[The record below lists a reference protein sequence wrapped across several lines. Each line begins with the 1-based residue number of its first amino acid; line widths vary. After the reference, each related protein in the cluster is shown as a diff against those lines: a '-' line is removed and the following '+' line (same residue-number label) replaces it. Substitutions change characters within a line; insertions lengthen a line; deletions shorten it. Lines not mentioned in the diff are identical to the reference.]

1 MKNICY
7 FILIFLMAACS
18 NNSNSNTA
26 NTPSTAK
33 EAENTGGETKTL
45 TGPESIPAANTG
57 GQPTVTTSTG
67 ETPEDITPG
76 GGTTMLTD
84 DGQESIVFVGVFARW
99 NKGNGIKFDG
109 TYDTTHNLFVLC
121 SSNNCQKVAR
131 NEIIFQQFANCDT
144 AQGDRIKLFR
154 IKKNGTID
162 TEGTRIKVEGTKGI
176 IQVGA
181 ATHFIQL
188 DQRTIQRINRG
199 SIFNGPATLME
210 VPANKTIKEEA
221 GQIKVNNQATL
232 QADIKMQP
240 NAAIKSQAETP
251 AVKMQN
257 TVNKIEAKPAADGKI
272 KMMQS
277 KKGG

>member
-1 MKNICY
+1 MKNLYYC
-7 FILIFLMAACS
+7 ILIFFMAACS
-18 NNSNSNTA
+18 DNSNTS
-26 NTPSTAK
+26 NPPSTAK
-33 EAENTGGETKTL
+33 EAENTGGETKTV
-45 TGPESIPAANTG
+45 TGPDSITAANTG

-67 ETPEDITPG
+67 ETAGDITPG
-76 GGTTMLTD
+76 AGTTLLTD

-154 IKKNGTID
+154 IKKNGTIN

-188 DQRTIQRINRG
+188 DQPTIKRINRG

-221 GQIKVNNQATL
+221 GQIKVNNHATL
-232 QADIKMQP
+232 PADIKMQP

-257 TVNKIEAKPAADGKI
+257 TVNKIEAKPAADSKV
-272 KMMQS
+272 KMMQP